1 MADACSTSADMS
13 MGGTCEGGGGGR
25 ALRAGVCAII
35 RLVVFCGIT
44 HGLQRGDYTASGCVM
59 VCCVYASTT
68 DALAWLGTARL
79 LRAR

>member
-1 MADACSTSADMS
+1 
-13 MGGTCEGGGGGR
+13 
-25 ALRAGVCAII
+25 LRAGVCAII

-68 DALAWLGTARL
+68 DALAWYGLVWLGCSERMSTVARKESKYC
-79 LRAR
+79 ADTHV